1 MTRSTVQERDKM
13 VSMRVPQAEWDMID
27 RAATA
32 TGKSRTAFVLDAA
45 RRQAEDVLKERTAFT
60 FTADEWTGLTK
71 ALDAPVRASERKRV
85 ARLLGDK
92 PMWAR
97 GE

>member
-1 MTRSTVQERDKM
+1 MSRTTTRERDKM

-45 RRQAEDVLKERTAFT
+45 KRQAEDVLKERTSFV
-60 FTADEWTGLTK
+60 FTAEEWKGLTK
-71 ALDAPVRASERKRV
+71 ALDAPVKASERKKV
-85 ARLLGDK
+85 AQLLGEK
-92 PMWAR
+92 PLWER